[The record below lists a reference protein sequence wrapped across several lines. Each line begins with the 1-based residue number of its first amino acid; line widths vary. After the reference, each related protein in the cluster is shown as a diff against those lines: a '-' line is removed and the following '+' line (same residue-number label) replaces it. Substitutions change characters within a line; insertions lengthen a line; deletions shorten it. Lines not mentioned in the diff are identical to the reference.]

1 MIDEVEKVIE
11 KYPLLIEAYLV
22 KAEGLI
28 EIGKKNP
35 NND

>member
-1 MIDEVEKVIE
+1 MINEAEKVIE
-11 KYPLLIEAYLV
+11 EYPSLIDAYLV